1 MHQVENLATTL
12 GCTEVFS
19 VLAVA
24 VFTLSVFG
32 VLGDS
37 LVLPDIFPD
46 HPVLSD
52 APVTGIR
59 VCLYSLGGC
68 TSETA

>member
-1 MHQVENLATTL
+1 MENLATTL
-12 GCTEVFS
+12 GYTEVFT
-19 VLAVA
+19 VVAVA

-32 VLGDS
+32 VFGGSLG
-37 LVLPDIFPD
+37 LPDIFPD

-59 VCLYSLGGC
+59 VRLYSLGGC
-68 TSETA
+68 AGETA